1 MEKTLYF
8 IRHCSAEGQPFEA
21 KLTEEGREQAQ
32 QLERFFADKPIDFI
46 ISSPYVR
53 AVQSIELLASSR
65 QLNIE
70 TDERL
75 GERVLCSG
83 VLEDWLEKLRLSF
96 EDLDLFCE
104 GGESSNQAINR
115 STEVIDELLMS
126 DKDNIIVVSHGN
138 LTTLMLKTFDNRFG
152 FEEWKSMSNPDVY
165 KVVIQGKDTTVKR
178 IWT

>member
-32 QLERFFADKPIDFI
+32 QLLKFFADKSIDLI
-46 ISSPYVR
+46 VSSPYVR
-53 AVQSIELLASSR
+53 AVQSIEPLASSR
-65 QLNIE
+65 QLKIE
-70 TDERL
+70 KDERL
-75 GERVLCSG
+75 GERVLSSG
-83 VLEDWLEKLRLSF
+83 ILEDWLEKLRLSF
-96 EDLDLFCE
+96 ENLDLFFE
-104 GGESSNQAINR
+104 GGESSRQAIKR
-115 STEVIDELLMS
+115 STEVMDELLKS
-126 DKDNIIVVSHGN
+126 DKDDIIVVSHGN
-138 LTTLMLKTFDNRFG
+138 LTTLMLKTFDDQFG